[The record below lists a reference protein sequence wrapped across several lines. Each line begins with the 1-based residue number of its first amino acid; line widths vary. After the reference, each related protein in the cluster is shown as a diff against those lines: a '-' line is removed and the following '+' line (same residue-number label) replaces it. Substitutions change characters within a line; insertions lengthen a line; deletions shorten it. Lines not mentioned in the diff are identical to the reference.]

1 MSRRPDDSGPL
12 DASDITIVVPVGGVA
27 PAWARCARSLARLDP
42 RPGEVVVV
50 LDGPN
55 EGHAATAAGLGA
67 RVLVLPE
74 RGGPARARNRGVEA
88 ARSDVI
94 LFLDS
99 DVEVPGD
106 LVARV
111 AAALDSRPGVAAV
124 FGSYDDAP
132 GDPGFLSQ
140 YRNLL
145 HHFVHQASRE
155 DASTFWAGCGAVRRA
170 AFAAVGGFDEGYTQP
185 SVEDIELG
193 SRLVGA
199 GHAVR
204 LVKDLQV
211 KHLKR
216 WGLADMLRTDLL
228 RRAAPWTELIL
239 REKRVVNDLNVR
251 ARDRAS
257 VLVAFVPLLA
267 LVALLA
273 GGGLPL
279 LLGATVF
286 AAAAIVALN
295 ASFFSFLVRCRG
307 LPFATAALPAYW
319 AFLLVCGAGFALG
332 LLRHLGR
339 PILAKL

>member
-1 MSRRPDDSGPL
+1 MSLS
-12 DASDITIVVPVGGVA
+12 IVVPVGGAA
-27 PAWARCARSLARLDP
+27 PAWDRCARSIARLDP
-42 RPGEVVVV
+42 RPDEIVVV

-55 EGHAATAAGLGA
+55 EGHAATAAGIGA
-67 RVLVLPE
+67 RVLVLEE
-74 RGGPARARNRGVEA
+74 RGGPARARNRGAET
-88 ARSDVI
+88 ARADVL

-99 DVEVPGD
+99 DVEAPVD

-111 AAALDSRPGVAAV
+111 AAALEKRPGVAAV

-145 HHFVHQASRE
+145 HHFVHQTSRE
-155 DASTFWAGCGAVRRA
+155 EASTFWAGCGAVRRG
-170 AFAAVGGFDEGYTQP
+170 AFAAVGGFDEGYAQP

-193 SRLVGA
+193 SRLVRA
-199 GHAVR
+199 AHVIR

-216 WGLADMLRTDLL
+216 WRLGDMLRTDLL

-239 REKRVVNDLNVR
+239 REKRVANDLNVR
-251 ARDRAS
+251 TRDRAS
-257 VLVAFVPLLA
+257 VLVAFTPLLA
-267 LVALLA
+267 SLALLA
-273 GGGLPL
+273 GGRLSL
-279 LLGATVF
+279 VLGATVV
-286 AAAAIVALN
+286 AGALIVALN
-295 ASFFSFLVRCRG
+295 ASFFSFLGRRRG
-307 LPFATAALPAYW
+307 LPFAAAALPAHW

>member
-1 MSRRPDDSGPL
+1 MSRHPGEAGPA
-12 DASDITIVVPVGGVA
+12 DASGIAVVVPVGGTA
-27 PAWARCARSLARLDP
+27 PAWDRAARSLARLDP
-42 RPGEVVVV
+42 RPGEIVVV

-74 RGGPARARNRGVEA
+74 RGGPARARNRGAEA
-88 ARSDVI
+88 ARGDVL

-99 DVEVPGD
+99 DIEVPRD

-111 AAALDSRPGVAAV
+111 AAALDERPGVAAV

-145 HHFVHQASRE
+145 HHFVHQTSRE
-155 DASTFWAGCGAVRRA
+155 EASTFWAGCGAVRRG
-170 AFAAVGGFDEGYTQP
+170 AFGAVGGFDEGYAQP
-185 SVEDIELG
+185 SIEDIELG
-193 SRLVGA
+193 SRLVRA
-199 GHAVR
+199 GHAIR

-216 WGLADMLRTDLL
+216 WRLGDMLSTDLL
-228 RRAAPWTELIL
+228 RRAAPWTELML

-257 VLVAFVPLLA
+257 VLLAFAPLLS
-267 LVALLA
+267 LLA
-273 GGGLPL
+273 GWRWPL
-279 LLGATVF
+279 LLGTTAVAGTL
-286 AAAAIVALN
+286 IVALN
-295 ASFFSFLVRCRG
+295 ASFFSFLRRRRG
-307 LPFATAALPAYW
+307 LPFSAATLPAYW

-332 LLRHLGR
+332 LLRHLAR
-339 PILAKL
+339 RILPKL